1 MQPRLLSRATFL
13 LLPIVAAAI
22 SLAALATGCGN
33 TPSGTDNTVD
43 PTFSSIQEKVFKQS
57 CSSSSC
63 HSTLGGRGGLVLDS
77 TTTYENLVNCV
88 CSNTAAI
95 NAGLKRVVP
104 GQPDSSFLMI
114 KLTGPGIDEGEPMPY
129 SNGKLNQQ
137 ALDAIR
143 TWIAN
148 GAPRN

>member
-1 MQPRLLSRATFL
+1 
-13 LLPIVAAAI
+13 
-22 SLAALATGCGN
+22 
-33 TPSGTDNTVD
+33 
-43 PTFSSIQEKVFKQS
+43 
-57 CSSSSC
+57 
-63 HSTLGGRGGLVLDS
+63 
-77 TTTYENLVNCV
+77 
-88 CSNTAAI
+88 
-95 NAGLKRVVP
+95 
-104 GQPDSSFLMI
+104 MI